1 MVIEKA
7 IENYLKTKTGLT
19 ALVQTR
25 IFPDAIPETNQTWP
39 AITYQLISGVDDH
52 ALSEDPDSTT
62 ARWQFTI
69 VSKTAAERANVWN
82 QLKSAFQDFSGIMG
96 GAGGIQVHAVL
107 QENRVD
113 QYSPET
119 KIYMRTVDFMFIYDE
134 N

>member
-19 ALVQTR
+19 AFVQTR
-25 IFPDAIPETNQTWP
+25 IFLDTIPETNQTWP

-52 ALSEDPDSTT
+52 TLSEDPDSTT

-69 VSKTAAERANVWN
+69 VSKTATERANIWN

-96 GAGGIQVHAVL
+96 GTGGIQVHAVL

-113 QYSPET
+113 QYFPET

-134 N
+134 T